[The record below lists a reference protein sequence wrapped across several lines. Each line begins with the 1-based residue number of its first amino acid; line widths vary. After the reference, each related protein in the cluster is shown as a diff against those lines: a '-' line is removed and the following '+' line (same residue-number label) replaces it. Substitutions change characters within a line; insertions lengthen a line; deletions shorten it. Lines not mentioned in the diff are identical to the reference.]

1 MAHRS
6 FTAQNWT
13 PTATA
18 DTSALASSTYM
29 ALQGG
34 STTQLLAVKEFMIS
48 GFAAASAIA
57 LLTFARCSN
66 VGTTPTAL
74 AAPASDGPLHP
85 STAALAAPPVAFTA
99 ASAGPQRSATT
110 TDAKINLG
118 LNTFGGI
125 LKYNAGPG
133 QEFFILGN
141 TANNGCAVLSGFTGG
156 ASGAISADIIY
167 EPF

>member
-1 MAHRS
+1 MAKRI
-6 FTAQNWT
+6 FTNQNWT

-18 DTSALASSTYM
+18 DTTALANATYM

-34 STTQLLAVKEFMIS
+34 SGTQLINLLEFMIS

-57 LLTFARCSN
+57 LLTCARCTN

-74 AAPASDGPLHP
+74 AAPASDGPAHP
-85 STAALAAPPVAFTA
+85 STAALAAPPVSFTA
-99 ASAGPQRSATT
+99 AAAGPQRSAAT

-118 LNTFGGI
+118 MNTFGGI
-125 LKYNAGPG
+125 LKYNCGPG
-133 QEFFILGN
+133 QEFSILGN
-141 TANNGCAVLSGFTGG
+141 TQPLGIAVLSAFTGG

-167 EPF
+167 EPL